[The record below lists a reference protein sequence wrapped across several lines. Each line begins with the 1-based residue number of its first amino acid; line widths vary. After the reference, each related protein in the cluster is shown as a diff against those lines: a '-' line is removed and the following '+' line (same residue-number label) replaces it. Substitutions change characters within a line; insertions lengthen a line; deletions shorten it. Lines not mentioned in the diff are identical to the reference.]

1 MKKEILLQKVLK
13 ISLHNQESTIDPKS
27 VKYISNNNQ
36 ISAEIDTTI
45 KSTNIKINNLQYPED
60 EQILLFSYR
69 EEVTN
74 KKAEIVKFIFIFDHN
89 VYTVIFRLTTDDE
102 GSTISIDIILC
113 NDYKEALRYY
123 KFFT

>member
-1 MKKEILLQKVLK
+1 MEKEILLQKVLK
-13 ISLHNQESTIDPKS
+13 ITLHNQKDTIDPKS
-27 VKYISNNNQ
+27 VKYISNDNQ

-74 KKAEIVKFIFIFDHN
+74 KNSEIVKFIFIFNHN
-89 VYTVIFRLTTDDE
+89 VYTVIFRLTTDGE